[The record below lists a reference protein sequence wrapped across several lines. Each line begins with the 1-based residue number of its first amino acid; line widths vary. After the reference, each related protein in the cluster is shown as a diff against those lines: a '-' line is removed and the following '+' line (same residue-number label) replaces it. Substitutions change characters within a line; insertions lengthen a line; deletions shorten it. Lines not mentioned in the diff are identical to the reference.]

1 MRLFLIGVVALALSA
16 CASTTKIQIA
26 QPEPAPLYISQQ
38 ATAGAVT
45 VDITPPPGMPMG
57 GYSVMANKGQGFR
70 TRIKAKIIYLNDGK
84 GQSLALIQGDLTAGS
99 LLAHHMIAQ
108 RVAEQTGLKPE
119 NIVFAASHSHSS
131 PVNFFNNDFYNKHT
145 SSGTWLEQNFLELTV
160 AQISAGI
167 AQAYEN
173 RRPAKIATGK
183 TEVYG
188 LTRNRALKSYARN
201 SNVGEINLKDPQEKF
216 KAINPDLTMIRVDAL
231 DEDGAYKPLAA
242 FTGFSMHN
250 TTIDVPVKVYNG
262 DVYSYPQR
270 DLEWAMQERYNPS
283 WQVVHAVAQATH
295 ADVAPATPDR
305 GNNWIGHDPVDWIAA
320 RELGQKLGQ
329 ETIKLFESLEESLTD
344 EMSLASAAREL
355 NIRENNTVNGVEICK
370 SAAVGAPVAA
380 GAYERRTPWLTMF
393 PVFHGGNWTARRWLM
408 TGGCQGHKR
417 ILGGAWLQPLFEPK
431 DSFPNTI
438 MFQMVKV
445 NDSVILPLPFE
456 VTVES
461 GKRISAAVQQE
472 FDAANIEVNNTWV
485 ASVANGYFGY
495 TVTPEEY
502 SNQNYEG
509 GHTLYG
515 KNSTPY
521 LAGQLQTLTSDFIAQ
536 GAVAEMLPS
545 WNYELKTNQ
554 FTPDPQAAEGQ
565 RAWLT
570 EPTAIK
576 AKKHYRENYVQVR
589 WQDVN
594 ISQIDLHL
602 PLVKVEQLVNGE
614 WVDAKSGL
622 QVINDEGY
630 DIEVSVLKKAKNGM
644 AHYETRWYNP
654 VVGGEYRFV
663 IAERGG
669 QPALYSTAFTWAG
682 EAAAVAQLK

>member
-1 MRLFLIGVVALALSA
+1 MRLLLTIMAALALTA
-16 CASTTKIQIA
+16 CASTTKIQVE
-26 QPEPAPLYISQQ
+26 QPAPASLAQNQQ

-70 TRIKAKIIYLNDGK
+70 TRIKAKIIYLNDGQ
-84 GQSLALIQGDLTAGS
+84 GQSVALIQGDLTAGS
-99 LLAHHMIAQ
+99 LLVHHMVAQ
-108 RVAEQTGLKPE
+108 RVAEKTGLMPE
-119 NIVFAASHSHSS
+119 NIVFAASHTHSS
-131 PVNFFNNDFYNKHT
+131 PVNFFDNDFYNKHT

-160 AQISAGI
+160 SQISNGI
-167 AQAYEN
+167 IQAYEN

-201 SNVGEINLKDPQEKF
+201 HTVGEINLRDPQEKF
-216 KAINPDLTMIRVDAL
+216 KAVNPDLTMIRVDAL

-270 DLEWAMQERYNPS
+270 DLEWAMQERYSPS

-295 ADVAPATPDR
+295 ADVAPATPDN

-329 ETIKLFESLEESLTD
+329 ETIKLFEALEKDLTS
-344 EMSLASAAREL
+344 EVSLASAAREL
-355 NIRENNTVNGVEICK
+355 NIRENNTVGDVEICK

-417 ILGGAWLQPLFEPK
+417 ILGGAWLQPLLEPK
-431 DSFPNTI
+431 ESFPNTI
-438 MFQMVKV
+438 MFQVVKV

-472 FDAANIEVNNTWV
+472 FDAAGIEVSNTWV

-521 LAGQLQTLTSDFIAQ
+521 LAGQLQQLTKDFVTQ
-536 GAVAEMLPS
+536 GTVAEMLPS

-554 FTPDPQAAEGQ
+554 FTPEQQEANGQ

-570 EPTAIK
+570 EPTAVT
-576 AKKHYRENYVQVR
+576 AKKHYREDYVQVR

-594 ISQIDLHL
+594 ASKISLHL
-602 PLVKVEQLVNGE
+602 PLVKVEQLLDGE
-614 WVDAKSGL
+614 WVEAKSGL

-630 DIEVSVLKKAKNGM
+630 DIEVSHLKKAKNGM
-644 AHYETRWYNP
+644 ANYEARWYNP
-654 VVGGEYRFV
+654 IVGGQYRFV
-663 IAERGG
+663 IAAREG
-669 QPALYSTAFTWAG
+669 QDTLYSEAFQYST
-682 EAAAVAQLK
+682 KP